1 MYKISQHFPAL
12 YKHAEVNMNVKLDSS
27 NYETKTDLKNTA
39 VVDISNVAVK
49 SDLASLKTDVDKRKG
64 VCWWI

>member
-1 MYKISQHFPAL
+1 
-12 YKHAEVNMNVKLDSS
+12 MNVKLDSS

-64 VCWWI
+64 VC